1 MGAEALRVAAYQAP
15 LDACYNGGALG
26 LIREQLDQ
34 CETLGVD
41 FLCCPEGA
49 LGGLA
54 DYVDDPSRIAIDVR
68 KDLPA
73 VAATLASK
81 TVAVIVGFTELGDD
95 GRLYNA
101 AAVMHR
107 GGVVGLYRKLHPAI
121 NRSVYHAGCDAS
133 VFTVHDLTF
142 GILICY
148 DSTFAE
154 SAAAMAS
161 RGAAMLFVPTNCGM
175 PESRGG
181 RKLIATALETD
192 IARARENGVPVV
204 RADVTGRIG
213 DLISY
218 GATSIVDHLGNVV
231 SAAQPLVAGLI
242 VGDVEERGVILPALR
257 SASDGVSADKD
268 PLSRTTDQL

>member
-1 MGAEALRVAAYQAP
+1 MRVAAYQAP

-95 GRLYNA
+95 GRL
-101 AAVMHR
+101 
-107 GGVVGLYRKLHPAI
+107 
-121 NRSVYHAGCDAS
+121 
-133 VFTVHDLTF
+133 
-142 GILICY
+142 
-148 DSTFAE
+148 
-154 SAAAMAS
+154 
-161 RGAAMLFVPTNCGM
+161 
-175 PESRGG
+175 
-181 RKLIATALETD
+181 
-192 IARARENGVPVV
+192 
-204 RADVTGRIG
+204 
-213 DLISY
+213 
-218 GATSIVDHLGNVV
+218 
-231 SAAQPLVAGLI
+231 
-242 VGDVEERGVILPALR
+242 
-257 SASDGVSADKD
+257 
-268 PLSRTTDQL
+268 